1 MTIVDFTAYKQYREM
16 LDKEEEA
23 LPILELLENLD
34 KIDKCQAED
43 IYYGIL
49 EGQISFSDFK
59 YWLKKG
65 PHGV

>member
-34 KIDKCQAED
+34 KIDKCEPED
-43 IYYGIL
+43 IYFGIL
-49 EGQISFSDFK
+49 EGQISLSDFK
-59 YWLKKG
+59 YWCKTKR
-65 PHGV
+65 